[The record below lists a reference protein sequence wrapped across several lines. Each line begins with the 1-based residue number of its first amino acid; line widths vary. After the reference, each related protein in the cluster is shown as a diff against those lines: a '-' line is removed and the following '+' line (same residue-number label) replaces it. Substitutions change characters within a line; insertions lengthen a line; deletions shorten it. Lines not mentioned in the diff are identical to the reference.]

1 LTLQSSDRR
10 IVLLGKTGSGK
21 SSLANTILGDK
32 VFTPG
37 HSSTSKTVHCQSET
51 RTVQGRNVQ
60 LVDSPG
66 LFDTDPNVPDF
77 KEEVLKCMIECAEG
91 IHAFLLVLKV
101 ERFTKH
107 ELSVADVICQNFSPE
122 ALNYTTLVFTLGDQ
136 LQEGVTIKE
145 WAEDNE
151 ALSTLI
157 QKCGGRCHV
166 FDNRYW
172 NNSQDPYRNNQHQ
185 LKELLNTIDQTVQKN
200 GGRCYTNANLEK
212 VKEKINEETQI
223 IKAKPENANL
233 SNSTGA
239 AQREETAP
247 SNTRRIV
254 LIGKSGSGKSNL
266 ANTIF
271 GDSVFNVNH
280 SSDSKSNFSQA
291 KTRVM
296 NGLTLTLIDTPGIY
310 NIDRTQEE
318 IQREIFSC
326 YIESSPGPHAFI
338 FVLLVEKFTEQEQAI
353 VDQIQRDFGDD
364 VFRYTTVVFT
374 HGDQLP
380 ETMKISEFVSQSNGL
395 RDLVQKCGNRCYVID
410 NKYWNNTMLNE
421 YRSNRFQIQQ
431 ILHSIE
437 STCRQNSNGYFVNEM
452 LQQVE
457 IDIQKEQDLQNST
470 RIVVLGKTG
479 NGKSSLANTI
489 LGEDAFHISHA
500 AVSDQNFCRAESRII
515 QGKPVT
521 LIDTPGF
528 FDTCA
533 SEELFKMQLAQCF
546 TQTAPGP
553 HAILIVLKVERYTAQ
568 EQDLLEKISQYFS
581 EEAFKFAIVV
591 FTHGDQLEPNQTI
604 EDFVQP
610 NQALRNLVQKCGGRC
625 HVVDNKHWNK
635 PSEDKMRSN
644 DFQVAKILSTVDSI
658 VKANNN
664 GYYTNDIF
672 QKVMQEL
679 EREEERIR
687 QTATTEMSQTEIR
700 SQARNSI
707 YKLLLIKF
715 AGVLNVKEKTDF
727 VGQLR
732 K

>member
-1 LTLQSSDRR
+1 
-10 IVLLGKTGSGK
+10 
-21 SSLANTILGDK
+21 
-32 VFTPG
+32 
-37 HSSTSKTVHCQSET
+37 
-51 RTVQGRNVQ
+51 
-60 LVDSPG
+60 
-66 LFDTDPNVPDF
+66 
-77 KEEVLKCMIECAEG
+77 M
-91 IHAFLLVLKV
+91 
-101 ERFTKH
+101 
-107 ELSVADVICQNFSPE
+107 DV
-122 ALNYTTLVFTLGDQ
+122 
-136 LQEGVTIKE
+136 
-145 WAEDNE
+145 
-151 ALSTLI
+151 
-157 QKCGGRCHV
+157 
-166 FDNRYW
+166 
-172 NNSQDPYRNNQHQ
+172 
-185 LKELLNTIDQTVQKN
+185 
-200 GGRCYTNANLEK
+200 
-212 VKEKINEETQI
+212 
-223 IKAKPENANL
+223 
-233 SNSTGA
+233 
-239 AQREETAP
+239 
-247 SNTRRIV
+247 
-254 LIGKSGSGKSNL
+254 
-266 ANTIF
+266 
-271 GDSVFNVNH
+271 
-280 SSDSKSNFSQA
+280 
-291 KTRVM
+291 
-296 NGLTLTLIDTPGIY
+296 
-310 NIDRTQEE
+310 
-318 IQREIFSC
+318 
-326 YIESSPGPHAFI
+326 
-338 FVLLVEKFTEQEQAI
+338 
-353 VDQIQRDFGDD
+353 
-364 VFRYTTVVFT
+364 
-374 HGDQLP
+374 
-380 ETMKISEFVSQSNGL
+380 
-395 RDLVQKCGNRCYVID
+395 
-410 NKYWNNTMLNE
+410 
-421 YRSNRFQIQQ
+421 
-431 ILHSIE
+431 
-437 STCRQNSNGYFVNEM
+437 
-452 LQQVE
+452 
-457 IDIQKEQDLQNST
+457 QNST

-568 EQDLLEKISQYFS
+568 EQDLLKKISQYFS

-644 DFQVAKILSTVDSI
+644 DFQVAKILGTVDSI

-715 AGVLNVKEKTDF
+715 AGVATGALIGAFLGIVDMVRATIENWNDGDGSSGFSGMIAVSAAQRGAVQGGIAGYQAALEATSVNEAVERTFENLTRNRRQSSVECVSVKRQRENRLCGTVEEVNFNMDGECRIVLLGKTGSGKSSLANTILGVEDLF
-727 VGQLR
+727 TVSDKSVSETSTCQSETGNIYNKTIKLVDTPGVFDTNPRSNDLSPELLRCLLECAPGPHAFLLVLKVERFTKQEQAVVDLILKYFSEEALKYTTLVFTNGDQLKKGATIKEWAIDNEALSTLIQKCGGRCHVFDNKQWNNSQDPYRNNQHQIRELLKTIDQTVQKNGGTCYTNEMLTMINEDIQEEVRNNSASSNLALADIWQRAKEVVYNKLMRNMEGALTGVVLGALLGVTVMVTLVMMRSPGLLQCVAAAVTGAGVGGFTGGQVGAWVSDRWSSPTEMVQDSVVFIREVETLMTQANSTAIAGR
-732 K
+732 ALVHTVTGGSAASAVTEVSTASP